1 MLVYPG
7 AWTMT
12 NGPRHWEMLLKARA
26 NDCQVYVAG
35 ACGARDE
42 NAHFVAWGHSTIV
55 DPWCVRPPACALRLA
70 VVCCDQEPPFQP
82 TVFAPMHAT

>member
-26 NDCQVYVAG
+26 NDGQVFVAG
-35 ACGARDE
+35 ACCARDE
-42 NAHFVAWGHSTIV
+42 AASFVAWGHSTIV
-55 DPWCVRPPACALRLA
+55 NPWYANVPY
-70 VVCCDQEPPFQP
+70 
-82 TVFAPMHAT
+82 ATHVLTAGS